1 MSNIKMRLLRV
12 LSVPAVIFL
21 PYFVGQLVCSPGV
34 PKIIVWI
41 GGLATTGVSTVA
53 LFAAGVVLHDFF
65 KWIWYGSKED
75 IDY

>member
-1 MSNIKMRLLRV
+1 MSNIKMRMLRA

-34 PKIIVWI
+34 PKIIVWV
-41 GGLATTGVSTVA
+41 GGVLVVVVSTVA
-53 LFAAGVVLHDFF
+53 LFAAGVVLCDFF

>member
-1 MSNIKMRLLRV
+1 MSNIKMRLLRA
-12 LSVPAVIFL
+12 LSVPAIIFL

-41 GGLATTGVSTVA
+41 GGVLVVVVSAIVLAIVV
-53 LFAAGVVLHDFF
+53 VVLHDFF
-65 KWIWYGSKED
+65 KWIWYGSKD